1 MDEQMKELENTN
13 ICETNDFLKFRD
25 RCKSENYKYKEYFT
39 IDKNINFKN
48 YSSYNKLVNKCNI
61 ILNENMECLLTKTW
75 IFSHLVMDTNPADA
89 NQPVWIYNKKIDKYI
104 YSNIEKFSRPT
115 YSSKYNNLYMVISNI
130 NEGKVIIIKQP
141 YNKESLHVHKDCDK
155 NNIYQHW
162 EIRTENPGEVKCDKG
177 NNNKKSKIIV
187 VMLTNSCCGKGC
199 QSTIHI
205 LNKEHN
211 LVNNK
216 PIEGESKCIR
226 SIVFCTRIETQ
237 KNHQFPYIS
246 SKEGVNESCLRG
258 YLLAGAK
265 IIEFFNY

>member
-1 MDEQMKELENTN
+1 MILKNNHILLFLLNAFFKLYNFRLYTYLLENGVMDEQMKELENTN

-48 YSSYNKLVNKCNI
+48 YSSYNKLVNMCNI

-199 QSTIHI
+199 QS
-205 LNKEHN
+205 
-211 LVNNK
+211 
-216 PIEGESKCIR
+216 S
-226 SIVFCTRIETQ
+226 
-237 KNHQFPYIS
+237 FPYIS